1 MFERNP
7 ERKMPLNR
15 PLHVCYFGTYRAEY
29 PRNQIVIEGLRRN
42 GIKVTECHQP
52 LWRGIEDR
60 IKVIGGGWSNPE
72 FWGRVI
78 RTYFR
83 LMVNYSRIADYDL
96 LMVGYPGQLDVFLAR
111 VLSLLKGRPLGWDV
125 FMSIYLIALE
135 RGLGQNHPQILKVL
149 RRIEGWALR
158 LPHLL
163 VIDTRDY
170 ALWMQ
175 DTHGIKADR
184 FSLVPTGADDRVFHR
199 RAIPP
204 QTDRSFLVLYY
215 GTFIPNH
222 GVEFIVEAAF
232 LLREQEGLRFEFI
245 GDGPD
250 RPKIWE
256 QAQKYR
262 LKNLTFIDWLD
273 KEALVLR
280 IQQADICLGAFGTTP
295 QSVMTVQNKIY
306 EGLAMAKPVITGD
319 SPAVRRNLTHGE
331 NIWVCRRADP
341 QALAEAIQ
349 TLYAN
354 PALTE
359 SLGEK
364 GYETFISTYDLKHI
378 GQTLSRA
385 IEMETRPQ

>member
-1 MFERNP
+1 
-7 ERKMPLNR
+7 MPLNR
-15 PLHVCYFGTYRAEY
+15 PLHVCYFGTYRAWY
-29 PRNQIVIEGLRRN
+29 SRNQIIIEGLRRN
-42 GIKVTECHQP
+42 GIKVTECHQS

-60 IKVIGGGWSNPE
+60 MMAIGGGWSSPK

-78 RTYFR
+78 QTYFR
-83 LMVNYSRIADYDL
+83 LMVSYSKIPDYDF
-96 LMVGYPGQLDVFLAR
+96 LMVGYPGQFDVFLAR
-111 VLSLLKGRPLGWDV
+111 ILSLLKGRPLGWDV

-135 RGLGQNHPQILKVL
+135 RGLGQKHPQILKVL

-158 LPHLL
+158 LPQLL

-204 QTDRSFLVLYY
+204 KTDRSFLVLYY

>member
-1 MFERNP
+1 MSLA
-7 ERKMPLNR
+7 K
-15 PLHVCYFGTYRAEY
+15 PLHVCYFGTYRAGY
-29 PRNQIVIEGLRRN
+29 SRNQILIEGLRRN
-42 GIKVTECHQP
+42 GIMVTECHQP

-60 IKVIGGGWSNPE
+60 IKAIGGGWSSPK
-72 FWGRVI
+72 FLGRVI

-83 LMVNYSRIADYDL
+83 LMADYSKIPDYDL
-96 LMVGYPGQLDVFLAR
+96 LMVGYPGQFDIFLAR
-111 VLSLLKGRPLGWDV
+111 ILSWLKGRPLGWDV

-135 RGLGQNHPQILKVL
+135 RGLGKKHPRMLKVL
-149 RRIEGWALR
+149 RRIEAWALR
-158 LPHLL
+158 VPHLL

-199 RAIPP
+199 RPNFP
-204 QTDRSFLVLYY
+204 QKDRSFLVLYY

-222 GVEFIVEAAF
+222 GVEFIMEAAY
-232 LLREQEGLRFEFI
+232 LLKEQEGLRFEFI

-250 RPKIWE
+250 RPKVWE

-262 LKNLTFIDWLD
+262 LKNVSLVDWMD
-273 KEALVLR
+273 KEALVFR
-280 IQQADICLGAFGTTP
+280 IQEADICLGAFGTTP
-295 QSVMTVQNKIY
+295 QSMMTVQNKIY

-319 SPAVRRNLTHGE
+319 SPAVRRNLVHGE
-331 NIWVCRRADP
+331 NIWVCRREDP
-341 QALAEAIQ
+341 QALAEAIR

-354 PALTE
+354 PALVE
-359 SLGEK
+359 QLGEK
-364 GYETFISTYDLKHI
+364 GYNTFSNNYDLKHI

-385 IEMETRPQ
+385 IKREIRSKRC

>member
-1 MFERNP
+1 MTL
-7 ERKMPLNR
+7 KR
-15 PLHVCYFGTYRAEY
+15 PLHVCYFGTYRAGY
-29 PRNQIVIEGLRRN
+29 SRNQILIEGLRRN
-42 GIKVTECHQP
+42 GVKVTECQQS

-60 IKVIGGGWSNPE
+60 IKVIGGGWSNPK

-78 RTYFR
+78 QTYFR
-83 LMVNYSRIADYDL
+83 LLIKYSRIPDYDL
-96 LMVGYPGQLDVFLAR
+96 LMVGYPGQFDVFLAR
-111 VLSLLKGRPLGWDV
+111 ILSLLKGRPLGWDV

-135 RGLGQNHPQILKVL
+135 RGLGRKHPRILKIL

-175 DTHGIKADR
+175 ETHGMKADR
-184 FSLVPTGADDRVFHR
+184 FSLVPTGADDRIFHR

-204 QTDRSFLVLYY
+204 KTDRSFLVLYY

-222 GVEFIVEAAF
+222 GVEFIVEAAY

-250 RPKIWE
+250 RPRVRE
-256 QAQKYR
+256 QALKYR
-262 LKNLTFIDWLD
+262 LKNLSFVDWLD

-280 IQQADICLGAFGTTP
+280 IHQADICLGAFGTTP
-295 QSVMTVQNKIY
+295 QSIMTVQNKIY

-331 NIWVCRRADP
+331 DIWVCPRADP
-341 QALAEAIQ
+341 QALAEAIR
-349 TLYAN
+349 TLCTN
-354 PALTE
+354 PALAE
-359 SLGEK
+359 QLAERGQ
-364 GYETFISTYDLKHI
+364 ETFINTYDLKHI

-385 IEMETRPQ
+385 IEREIRSQ

>member
-1 MFERNP
+1 
-7 ERKMPLNR
+7 MPLNR
-15 PLHVCYFGTYRAEY
+15 PLHVCYFGTYRAGY
-29 PRNQIVIEGLRRN
+29 SRNQILIEGLRRN
-42 GIKVTECHQP
+42 GIKVTECHQS

-60 IKVIGGGWSNPE
+60 IKVIGGGWSNPK

-78 RTYFR
+78 QTYFR
-83 LMVNYSRIADYDL
+83 LMVNYSKIPDYDF
-96 LMVGYPGQLDVFLAR
+96 LMVGYPGQFDVFLAR
-111 VLSLLKGRPLGWDV
+111 ILSLLKGRPLGWDV

-135 RGLGQNHPQILKVL
+135 RGLGKKHPQILRVL

-204 QTDRSFLVLYY
+204 KTDRSFLVLYY
-215 GTFIPNH
+215 GSFIPNH
-222 GVEFIVEAAF
+222 GVEFIVEAAY
-232 LLREQEGLRFEFI
+232 LLREQEGLQFEFI

-250 RPKIWE
+250 RPKVWE

-262 LKNLTFIDWLD
+262 LKNLSFVDWLD

-319 SPAVRRNLTHGE
+319 SPAVRRNLTPGE

-341 QALAEAIQ
+341 QALAEAIR
-349 TLYAN
+349 TLFEH
-354 PALTE
+354 PDQCRCL
-359 SLGEK
+359 SDKGCRLFMEK
-364 GYETFISTYDLKHI
+364 YTVNNI
-378 GQTLSRA
+378 GLILSGA
-385 IEMETRPQ
+385 IKECLVRS

>member
-1 MFERNP
+1 
-7 ERKMPLNR
+7 MPLIR
-15 PLHVCYFGTYRAEY
+15 PLHVCYFGTYRAGY
-29 PRNQIVIEGLRRN
+29 SRNQILIEGLRRN
-42 GIKVTECHQP
+42 GIMVTECHQP

-60 IKVIGGGWSNPE
+60 IKVIGGGWSSPK
-72 FWGRVI
+72 FLGRVI

-83 LMVNYSRIADYDL
+83 LLADYSKITDYDL
-96 LMVGYPGQLDVFLAR
+96 LMVGYPGQFDIFLAR
-111 VLSLLKGRPLGWDV
+111 ILSWLKGRPLGWDV

-135 RGLGQNHPQILKVL
+135 RGLGKKHPRMLKVL
-149 RRIEGWALR
+149 RRIEKRALR

-175 DTHGIKADR
+175 ATHGIKADR

-204 QTDRSFLVLYY
+204 QTERPFLVLYY

-232 LLREQEGLRFEFI
+232 LLREEEGLQFEFI

-250 RPKIWE
+250 RPKVWE
-256 QAQKYR
+256 QAQKHR
-262 LKNLTFIDWLD
+262 LKNISFVDWLD
-273 KEALVLR
+273 KDALVLR

-331 NIWVCRRADP
+331 DIWLCRRADP
-341 QALAEAIQ
+341 QALAEAIR
-349 TLYAN
+349 TLHAN
-354 PALTE
+354 PELVDR
-359 SLGEK
+359 LGEK
-364 GYETFISTYDLKHI
+364 GYETFVGHYDLKHI

-385 IEMETRPQ
+385 IETEMRSK